1 MIDLNTDLETDE
13 ALTSSSGVVRG
24 GGATKG
30 VGSNRVH
37 VIDPRRANNGGII
50 LAGLKNMT

>member
-37 VIDPRRANNGGII
+37 VIDPRRANNGGTI